1 MKKITLAFPLLASS
15 KTYATIGL
23 DTSSPAAFRSSVTRM
38 ADEAGRGNYARTR
51 TALLEALD
59 TLQTRFIA
67 ESVRETNGSW
77 GYKAKAQDRFNTLM
91 KGKTREQILAM
102 YREGSPLH

>member
-38 ADEAGRGNYARTR
+38 ADEAGGWPLPLVGHHEGCRRQLGAHVIAHGPSAVSKTADPCPQEPRPAGRGGPTTLRVARSS
-51 TALLEALD
+51 TAA
-59 TLQTRFIA
+59 R
-67 ESVRETNGSW
+67 
-77 GYKAKAQDRFNTLM
+77 
-91 KGKTREQILAM
+91 
-102 YREGSPLH
+102 